1 MELSRRAART
11 HLVASRHPKYFL
23 RRHSAGSVSP
33 GSGRPVRHHRLRPG
47 ALPQTLQT
55 PPHGGRPVLRS
66 RPRPHDAKQRS
77 SRRSPLPR
85 PARHYPRLWLRTP
98 LGVGPAGLS
107 PASSMRRPAH
117 TTSGPPLCPASV
129 LRPSQI
135 PLLGVLL
142 LAVHTPAD
150 DGVGTRPPAF
160 RRESRRPGSHRLH
173 AGHRLA
179 SKRVSARLI
188 LGTSCTPQFSMP
200 TQTSFDT
207 SAAKSSRL
215 PSRSLPDASRAP
227 FPRRSPRSA
236 FNRRS
241 TRSLTPAP

>member
-77 SRRSPLPR
+77 SRRSLLPR

-117 TTSGPPLCPASV
+117 TTAASDAHPARHPLPEVIGYRARRSGGNSQATGPGRASPVPAATIWTFHAPYAGGS
-129 LRPSQI
+129 LTAA
-135 PLLGVLL
+135 L
-142 LAVHTPAD
+142 
-150 DGVGTRPPAF
+150 
-160 RRESRRPGSHRLH
+160 PGS
-173 AGHRLA
+173 
-179 SKRVSARLI
+179 
-188 LGTSCTPQFSMP
+188 
-200 TQTSFDT
+200 
-207 SAAKSSRL
+207 
-215 PSRSLPDASRAP
+215 
-227 FPRRSPRSA
+227 SPRPWPS
-236 FNRRS
+236 
-241 TRSLTPAP
+241 P